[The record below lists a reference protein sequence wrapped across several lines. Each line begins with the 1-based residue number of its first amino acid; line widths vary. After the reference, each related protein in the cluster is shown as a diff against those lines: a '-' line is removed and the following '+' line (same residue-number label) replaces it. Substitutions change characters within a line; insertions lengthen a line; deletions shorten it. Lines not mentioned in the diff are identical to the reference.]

1 MDGATFLLYG
11 DAVEK
16 QQQTAEKTADSSATQ
31 AAFQYLWTQI
41 AVNKDVW
48 SQLSGAFTGVLQ
60 QTFYS
65 VLLFGLVGFAIG
77 TVLDPVNKAVFLQ
90 FIPEL
95 GGQGKDGGVVTYLT
109 GYHVLREATVRS
121 RYLQD
126 RISMADQPASCA
138 RRSTVDSPPFCGPL
152 CGRFCGEMGCNP
164 VQSELFSTGLST

>member
-1 MDGATFLLYG
+1 MEEVRILLPG
-11 DAVEK
+11 LALHV
-16 QQQTAEKTADSSATQ
+16 
-31 AAFQYLWTQI
+31 
-41 AVNKDVW
+41 V
-48 SQLSGAFTGVLQ
+48 
-60 QTFYS
+60 
-65 VLLFGLVGFAIG
+65 FGIG

-109 GYHVLREATVRS
+109 GYHVLRKATVRS

-126 RISMADQPASCA
+126 RISMADQPALCA

-152 CGRFCGEMGCNP
+152 CGRFCSEMGCNP